1 MQLNASHG
9 NVKFESYKLSRTL
22 ADDPGRILSLPGHVA
37 ALPGTG
43 FDYLHTRA
51 AALHNHLWCQAGSML
66 CIVRAQLP
74 ERLLVLSFEGLCSRD
89 GGAFRQ
95 LAGEFVL
102 TIQQCPPHAPRS

>member
-1 MQLNASHG
+1 MKLHASHG
-9 NVKFESYKLSRTL
+9 NVDFESYRLSRTL
-22 ADDPGRILSLPGHVA
+22 ADDPGHILSLPGHVA

-51 AALHNHLWCQAGSML
+51 AALHNHLWCQGSSML

-74 ERLLVLSFEGLCSRD
+74 ERLLVLSFHGLCSRD

-95 LAGEFVL
+95 LAGETMQDAL
-102 TIQQCPPHAPRS
+102 

>member
-1 MQLNASHG
+1 MKLHASHG
-9 NVKFESYKLSRTL
+9 NVNFESYKLSRTL
-22 ADDPGRILSLPGHVA
+22 ADDPGHILSLPGHVA

-51 AALHNHLWCQAGSML
+51 AALHNHLWCQGSSML

-74 ERLLVLSFEGLCSRD
+74 ERLLVLSFDGLCSRD

-95 LAGEFVL
+95 LAGETMQDAL
-102 TIQQCPPHAPRS
+102 

>member
-1 MQLNASHG
+1 MKLNASHG
-9 NVKFESYKLSRTL
+9 NVN
-22 ADDPGRILSLPGHVA
+22 LPGHVA

-74 ERLLVLSFEGLCSRD
+74 ERLLVLSFETP
-89 GGAFRQ
+89 FP
-95 LAGEFVL
+95 FVAWPASAIAICDL
-102 TIQQCPPHAPRS
+102 NVVSES